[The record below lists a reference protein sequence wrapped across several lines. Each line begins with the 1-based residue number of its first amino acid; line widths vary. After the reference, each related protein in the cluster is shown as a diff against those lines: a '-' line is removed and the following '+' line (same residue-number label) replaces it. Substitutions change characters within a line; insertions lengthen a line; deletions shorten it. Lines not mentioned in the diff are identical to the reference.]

1 MKTLFSAIL
10 LLVFAISANAQKKC
24 TNETLSI
31 TMNTSDTVHINV
43 RSVYVATEPIVS
55 STVWGDDRIAL
66 TKKGTVNSN
75 KPGTYTE
82 CYTAIDNDGLKVEC
96 CRIVVVKDQGGSGA
110 TVNSLNQKDLRIF
123 PNPLTGNNFTLI
135 GNTLLKGGNSEIK
148 ILTLTGEMVLSES
161 ITISDN
167 LEFELPTQTSLK
179 SGCYILSVK
188 QNEVFV
194 QAKIMVL

>member
-31 TMNTSDTVHINV
+31 TMNTSDTVFVNLS
-43 RSVYVATEPIVS
+43 SVYVATEPIVS
-55 STVWGDDRIAL
+55 STVWGDNIPL

-82 CYTAIDNDGLKVEC
+82 CYTAVDNDGLKVEC
-96 CRIVVVKDQGGSGA
+96 CRIVVVQNQGGSGA
-110 TVNSLNQKDLRIF
+110 TVNSLNQKDIRIF

-135 GNTLLKGGNSEIK
+135 GNTLLKGGQSEIK

-167 LEFELPTQTSLK
+167 LKFELPTQTRLK

-194 QAKIMVL
+194 QTKIMVL